1 MLFFL
6 FHILRLRV
14 STRNLQYFQHIDGFY
29 GRKKVVIYS
38 HTVILANC
46 MYSQCI
52 TSFQN
57 PKFLLKKPM
66 DLGIG
71 AYKLFLNFLF
81 QRTRI
86 DPQFSKSKPT
96 YHLIF
101 ALLRII
107 QVIILLTR
115 CHQGMIFTERYL
127 NNHYKE

>member
-1 MLFFL
+1 MVKPGSEIAPIFVS
-6 FHILRLRV
+6 ILWISQLRPN
-14 STRNLQYFQHIDGFY
+14 RG
-29 GRKKVVIYS
+29 
-38 HTVILANC
+38 
-46 MYSQCI
+46 YSQCI

-115 CHQGMIFTERYL
+115 CRQGMIFTERYL